1 MRPCLLSLAAFSL
14 TAFAVIFL
22 PPATAGDLYK
32 WTDEKGQVH
41 YSSTPPPDTA
51 KKAKTLDTKA
61 LSKINALPSDPNA
74 DRASVV
80 SPTDDSN
87 ASTPATPAK
96 TASGNTQETATAPA
110 SPPALIPA
118 SLLPPSN
125 PPATVKPEQPAQPD
139 LVEVVVQG
147 MGVDA
152 NAALL
157 NAYSNAVQQ
166 ALGSYVDA
174 ETLVQ
179 NNQIVRDKI
188 LTYSKGFIEKA
199 DIVSQNQANGLFQ
212 VNIRA
217 KVKRQQLL
225 EQAKAN
231 NISVKTLEGVSLSAQ
246 VETQLKQEK
255 DAKALLEKALLPLIG
270 TTFHRAELVPSTQ
283 EQPNPTI
290 DKKGTDD
297 NFVTLDYKIYL
308 WIDEQEYYKYLKNSL
323 MPVLDQIAIRKK
335 DVTIGYKKIQNIIR
349 YVYVYHEDQ
358 DYYKDAGEQEQVISV
373 LYWKDKA
380 FSAGKIIL
388 YIIPKD
394 YIEKPADWNDRFT
407 QLEVELSLLDENK
420 NIISLGNSK
429 IEEFFCG
436 SCSAAAIW
444 GESYIIRPYFYDKEY
459 HAITRES
466 LSYIIKIKI
475 DKKDLSRI
483 KSAKLEVKPIEENQ
497 YK

>member
-1 MRPCLLSLAAFSL
+1 MRSHLLSLAAISL
-14 TAFAVIFL
+14 TAFALIPL
-22 PPATAGDLYK
+22 SPATAGDLYK

-74 DRASVV
+74 DQASVD

-96 TASGNTQETATAPA
+96 TASGNTQETAPA

-125 PPATVKPEQPAQPD
+125 PPATVKPEQPAQSD
-139 LVEVVVQG
+139 LVEVVAQG
-147 MGVDA
+147 MGTDA

-179 NNQIVRDKI
+179 NDQIVRDKI

-225 EQAKAN
+225 EQAKTN
-231 NISVKTLEGVSLSAQ
+231 NISVKAVEGVSLHAQ
-246 VETQLKQEK
+246 VESQIKQEK
-255 DAKALLEKALLPLIG
+255 DAKALLEKALLPLLK
-270 TTFHRAELVPSTQ
+270 TTFHRAELAPSTK

-290 DKKGTDD
+290 NKAGTDD
-297 NFVTLDYKIYL
+297 NFVTLDYKVSL
-308 WIDEQEYYKYLKNSL
+308 WIDEPEYLKYVKNNL
-323 MPVLDQIAIRKK
+323 IPVLDQIATDKEEFTRKFENNKMEEDIKPTIIIGK
-335 DVTIGYKKIQNIIR
+335 DQIS
-349 YVYVYHEDQ
+349 
-358 DYYKDAGEQEQVISV
+358 ISV
-373 LYWKDKA
+373 LVWKDKA
-380 FSAGKIIL
+380 LTSSKWRL
-388 YIIPKD
+388 YVVSKD
-394 YIEKPADWNDRFT
+394 SMPPQLTEKNYSKRVNT
-407 QLEVELSLLDENK
+407 LGVELSLVDESNEIVALGK
-420 NIISLGNSK
+420 IIDGNDGNIINFYSLRC
-429 IEEFFCG
+429 IEASGCN
-436 SCSAAAIW
+436 
-444 GESYIIRPYFYDKEY
+444 IIRIAPYFSSFYNYYRIVIPPKSHSATVSVKISKE
-459 HAITRES
+459 
-466 LSYIIKIKI
+466 
-475 DKKDLSRI
+475 DLPRV
-483 KSAKLEVKPIEENQ
+483 KSAKLEVKSAGGE
-497 YK
+497 